1 MYSRSAA
8 CAASFLLAQLSTT
21 RVRGVSSFPSCSFPV
36 LGSGPDCGRSATR
49 ALARVRCARKNE
61 HTLLSVDEPQVHS
74 YVLVFSTPLACELN
88 CVLSYAPR
96 P

>member
-1 MYSRSAA
+1 M
-8 CAASFLLAQLSTT
+8 
-21 RVRGVSSFPSCSFPV
+21 
-36 LGSGPDCGRSATR
+36 
-49 ALARVRCARKNE
+49 RVRCARKNE